1 VSCAGGRMLFC
12 MRTHVVANSLGIL
25 LVLGCVA
32 GVAQTAAP
40 KVFLMSPE
48 VLAAQKAKPDAEL
61 LALARREA
69 DSAMKVPA
77 QSVTVKTKTPP
88 SGDKHDYMS
97 MARYWWPNP
106 DTPNHLPYVRHDGK
120 SNPEIAGIKDHEE
133 LTLTNESARALALGW
148 YLTGEEKYA
157 EHAAMLLRSFYL
169 DKATAMNPNLNYAQY
184 ISGVN
189 DGRGAGVLDARS
201 LAMAVDAMGI
211 LAGSKSWTAEDQ
223 AGMQKWMSDY
233 YTWLETSKNGKDEKR
248 APNNHGSWFAQQ
260 ETSVAMF
267 LGKTDEV
274 KKIAVFV
281 REQRI
286 PSQFDEKGMQ
296 KYELVRT
303 NSFSYSAFNLE
314 ALTNLAA
321 IVASTGIDLY
331 APVKPGAPGILTGV
345 DALMPFDKSHKWT
358 HEQIGEGMEGS
369 LCPALVRA
377 AAKTGEKKYAEAQ
390 GRFACK
396 ATAISLLEGMS
407 TK

>member
-1 VSCAGGRMLFC
+1 MLFC
-12 MRTHVVANSLGIL
+12 MKMHVVANSLGIL
-25 LVLGCVA
+25 MVLGC
-32 GVAQTAAP
+32 GVVGAQMAVPPAP
-40 KVFLMSPE
+40 RVFLVSAE
-48 VLAAQKAKPDAEL
+48 TLAAQKAKPDAAL
-61 LALARREA
+61 LALARKEA
-69 DSAMKVPA
+69 DNAMKLSA

-106 DTPNHLPYVRHDGK
+106 DTPDHLPYVRHDGK
-120 SNPEIAGIKDHEE
+120 SNPEIEGIQDHEE
-133 LTLTNESARALALGW
+133 LTRTNESARALALGW

-157 EHAAMLLRSFYL
+157 EHAAMLLRAFYL

-184 ISGVN
+184 IAGVN
-189 DGRGAGVLDARS
+189 TGRGAGVLDARS
-201 LAMAVDAMGI
+201 LAMAVDAMGM

-223 AGMQKWMSDY
+223 AGMQTWMSAY
-233 YTWLETSKNGKDEKR
+233 YVWLETSKNGKDEKK

-267 LGKTDEV
+267 LGKTEDV
-274 KKIAVFV
+274 KKVAEFV

-286 PSQFDEKGMQ
+286 PSQFDTAGMQ

-321 IVASTGIDLY
+321 IVSSTGVDLWT
-331 APVKPGAPGILTGV
+331 PVKPDAPGILTGI
-345 DALMPFDKSHKWT
+345 DALMPYDKSHKWA

-377 AAKTGEKKYAEAQ
+377 AAKTGEKKYVEAQ
-390 GRFACK
+390 GRFGCK
-396 ATAISLLEGMS
+396 VSAISLLEGMGS
-407 TK
+407 AK